1 MNGREFLNGAD
12 RRTAHTSAS
21 YGHKMH
27 ITRRPFPPFETRE
40 YAASQALNDGGIE
53 EMAVKQEEGG
63 SKSSMKSSL
72 CLYHEHWSIG
82 DEFLFYF
89 MDTQD
94 GLALERDPL
103 KILGESKQI

>member
-1 MNGREFLNGAD
+1 M
-12 RRTAHTSAS
+12 
-21 YGHKMH
+21 
-27 ITRRPFPPFETRE
+27 
-40 YAASQALNDGGIE
+40 
-53 EMAVKQEEGG
+53 KQEEGG
-63 SKSSMKSSL
+63 SKSSTKSSQ

-94 GLALERDPL
+94 RLALERDPL